1 MKKKSAFTLIELL
14 VVVSIIA
21 ILMALLF
28 PVISSYMERGRSMTC
43 LNNLRSLGTGIIQYM
58 SDSKGSFFPR
68 QAPTEDMWA
77 NALRSNYVK
86 DWRSFRSPFDKVS
99 LARPN
104 ADSVPVPGAGL
115 AVVPISYGLN
125 DNLFDTFEG
134 KWKAPTST
142 LILGAAAVDTSV
154 QSKLPVFRPDAISS
168 ANVSIKPTGLAGSY
182 TKYGTHQ
189 LRTKLIVLYADNHV
203 SDTEWDKFCE
213 ADSNKGKRQWDPFYE
228 E

>member
-28 PVISSYMERGRSMTC
+28 PVLANYMQRGRSMTC

-58 SDSKGSFFPR
+58 SDTKGSFFPR
-68 QAPTEDMWA
+68 QAATEDMWA
-77 NALRSNYVK
+77 NALRTTYVK
-86 DWRSFRSPFDKVS
+86 DWRTFRCPFDKPS
-99 LARPN
+99 QARPN
-104 ADSVPVPGAGL
+104 ADSIPVPGAGL

-142 LILGAAAVDTSV
+142 LIMGAAAVDTSI
-154 QSKLPVFRPDAISS
+154 QSKEAVFRADAVSS
-168 ANVSIKPTGLAGSY
+168 ANVAIKPTGLAGSY

-189 LRTKLIVLYADNHV
+189 LRTKINVLYADNHV
-203 SDTEWDKFCE
+203 SDTEWEKYCE
-213 ADSNKGKRQWDPFYE
+213 GESNKGKRQWDPMFE